1 MSLNATLHHIFM
13 EHQTGVIFMAVVGKD
28 LLQNISLQ
36 SCQWLALWG
45 VLDRHLPWSCY
56 ENVICVI
63 L

>member
-1 MSLNATLHHIFM
+1 M